1 MSAVHTIA
9 PRTEL
14 HGNMGSIHGCNL
26 EGCENLQIHLKE
38 RSRTQIRIL
47 RAKRTQVEIGVIDG
61 IAQPAKLQCD
71 IDILRARVL
80 VVPRIPRSGS
90 HRLRVW
96 YLGVDGLSDGGW
108 DADEGRAC
116 VDGDLRCALRS

>member
-1 MSAVHTIA
+1 
-9 PRTEL
+9 
-14 HGNMGSIHGCNL
+14 MGSIHGYSVERC
-26 EGCENLQIHLKE
+26 ERCENLQIHFKE

-47 RAKRTQVEIGVIDG
+47 RAKGAQVEIGVIDG
-61 IAQPAKLQCD
+61 IAQTPKLQRD

-80 VVPRIPRSGS
+80 VVPGIPRSRS

-116 VDGDLRCALRS
+116 VDSDLRCVL